1 MKNPSL
7 VKIAVIL
14 IGLAIGF
21 LGFAFTPQSE
31 MQTLNSANT
40 PEKVISGLDEVKDYK
55 NWTKIN
61 DKPQF
66 MASRVAM
73 MCARPTQKQIE
84 DEAKNPH
91 LEKYLNVYINSLGK
105 DEMLTKKSPKF
116 PVGTVIVKEKLSSKD
131 STSPELLT
139 VMIKREKGFNAQVG
153 DWEFLTLNGAAT
165 EVTAKGKLESCQMC
179 HINYDKNDYISRMY
193 LSSEQWEKLK

>member
-7 VKIAVIL
+7 IKIAVIA

-21 LGFAFTPQSE
+21 LGFAFTPKTE
-31 MQTLNSANT
+31 MQTLNAANT
-40 PEKVISGLDEVKDYK
+40 PKKVLSGLDEVAGYK

-66 MASRVAM
+66 MASRVAA
-73 MCARPTQKQIE
+73 MCASPTQKQID

-91 LEKYLNVYINSLGK
+91 IEKFINVYINSPGK

-116 PVGTVIVKEKLSSKD
+116 PVGTVIVKEKLSSPD
-131 STSPELLT
+131 STAPELLT
-139 VMIKREKGFNAQVG
+139 VIIKREKGFNAEVG
-153 DWEFLTLNGAAT
+153 DWEFLTLNGDAT
-165 EVTAKGKLESCQMC
+165 EVTAKGKLESCQTC
-179 HINYDKNDYISRMY
+179 HINYDKNDYISRIY
-193 LSSEQWEKLK
+193 LSDEQQKKLK